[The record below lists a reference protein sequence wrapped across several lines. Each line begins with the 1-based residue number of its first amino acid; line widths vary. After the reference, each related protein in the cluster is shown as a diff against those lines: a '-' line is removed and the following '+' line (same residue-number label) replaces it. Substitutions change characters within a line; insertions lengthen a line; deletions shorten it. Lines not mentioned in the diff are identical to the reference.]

1 MKLEEAKEDLGK
13 GVSLEMVL
21 VPAGTFMMGSPANK
35 EGQGNDE
42 TQRDV
47 TLTMQ
52 YYMKKYEMTQEQG
65 ETVKGKNLFPQQPST
80 ALPGS
85 LALALAPKREVAVGT
100 PKCFLVFLVVVLN
113 GLMIGCSNPHNLP
126 LPSDAGLIDWLKGQK
141 VTTAKGV
148 IFDDVWTIESGEVS
162 DFRVISVT
170 KNPSDKIYTVTVSF
184 RAIGKGR
191 GIHVREGV
199 IRYKDVNRSGVN
211 EGKLH
216 FIDFTP
222 VSFVRIGN

>member
-1 MKLEEAKEDLGK
+1 MRLEEAKEDLGK

-21 VPAGTFMMGSPANK
+21 VPAGKFTMGSPANK

-52 YYMKKYEMTQEQG
+52 YYMEKYEMTQERG
-65 ETVKGKNLFPQQPST
+65 ETVKGKNLFPQQQSI

-85 LALALAPKREVAVGT
+85 LALALAPKREVAMGI

-113 GLMIGCSNPHNLP
+113 ALMTGCSNPHGLP
-126 LPSDAGLIDWLKGQK
+126 RPDDAGLISWLSGQK
-141 VTTAKGV
+141 VLVDKGV
-148 IFDDVWTIESGEVS
+148 FIDDWWVIAPGEVS
-162 DFRVISVT
+162 DFKVIRIT
-170 KNPSDKIYTVTVSF
+170 NNPSDKIYTATVSF
-184 RAIGKGR
+184 RAIDGGR
-191 GIHVREGV
+191 GIHVREGF
-199 IRYKDVNRSGVN
+199 IRYKETMDDNKKG
-211 EGKLH
+211 E

-222 VSFVRIGN
+222 ASFVRIGN

>member
-1 MKLEEAKEDLGK
+1 MKLGEAKQDLGK

-21 VPAGTFMMGSPANK
+21 VPAGKFMMGSPANK

-52 YYMKKYEMTQEQG
+52 YYMEKYEMTQEQG

-85 LALALAPKREVAVGT
+85 LALALAPKREAAMGIQ
-100 PKCFLVFLVVVLN
+100 KCFLVFLVVVLN
-113 GLMIGCSNPHNLP
+113 ALMTGCSNPHGLP
-126 LPSDAGLIDWLKGQK
+126 RPYDAAFINWLNGEK
-141 VTTAKGV
+141 VLVDKGV
-148 IFDDVWTIESGEVS
+148 FINDWWIIAPGEVS
-162 DFRVISVT
+162 DFKVIRIT
-170 KNPSDKIYTVTVSF
+170 NNPSDKIYTATVSF
-184 RAIGKGR
+184 RAIVGGR
-191 GIHVREGV
+191 GIHVREGF
-199 IRYKDVNRSGVN
+199 IRYKDVNDN
-211 EGKLH
+211 KLH

>member
-21 VPAGTFMMGSPANK
+21 VPAGKFTMGSPANK

-47 TLTMQ
+47 TLTMH
-52 YYMKKYEMTQEQG
+52 YYMEKYEMTQGRG
-65 ETVKGKNLFPQQPST
+65 ETVRGKNLFPQQSST
-80 ALPGS
+80 ALPGN
-85 LALALAPKREVAVGT
+85 LALALAPKREVAMGI

-113 GLMIGCSNPHNLP
+113 ALMTGCSNPDNLP
-126 LPSDAGLIDWLKGQK
+126 RPDDTGFINWLKGQK
-141 VTTAKGV
+141 VLVDKGV
-148 IFDDVWTIESGEVS
+148 FINNWWIIESGEVS
-162 DFRVISVT
+162 DFRVIKIT
-170 KNPSDKIYTVTVSF
+170 NNPSDKIYTATLSF
-184 RAIGKGR
+184 RAIGGGR
-191 GIHVREGV
+191 GIHVREGF
-199 IRYKDVNRSGVN
+199 IRYKDVNDKGVN
-211 EGKLH
+211 DGKLH